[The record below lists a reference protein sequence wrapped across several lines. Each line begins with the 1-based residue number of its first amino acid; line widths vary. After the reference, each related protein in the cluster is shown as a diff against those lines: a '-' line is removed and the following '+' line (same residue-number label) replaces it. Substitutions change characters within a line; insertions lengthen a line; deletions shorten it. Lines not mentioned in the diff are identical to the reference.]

1 MIDENFIYLGAILNV
16 IGTGSYVIETLKG
29 RAKPNRVTWFL
40 WALAPLLAAS
50 AQFREGVG
58 LIALSTF
65 MNGFMPLLVL
75 IASLMNKKAFWQAS
89 RFDYLCGSVSLFA
102 LILWLSTG
110 KGLLAILLSVL
121 ADLMA
126 ALPTISKSFYQPETE
141 HSITFLL
148 AFIASSLTLLT
159 IKDWKAEN
167 YAFALYIVIV
177 TALLYVL
184 IKFKLGLKYK
194 QN

>member
-40 WALAPLLAAS
+40 WALAPLIAAS

-110 KGLLAILLSVL
+110 K
-121 ADLMA
+121 DYWRY
-126 ALPTISKSFYQPETE
+126 F
-141 HSITFLL
+141 
-148 AFIASSLTLLT
+148 
-159 IKDWKAEN
+159 
-167 YAFALYIVIV
+167 
-177 TALLYVL
+177 
-184 IKFKLGLKYK
+184 
-194 QN
+194 